1 VAIDAALIVEQL
13 SPFKD
18 EMGWAVCPIAFTR
31 ILSCKESSKSTRQS
45 FIAAYHTYN
54 RLGVCS

>member
-13 SPFKD
+13 SPLRIKW
-18 EMGWAVCPIAFTR
+18 GGAVYPIAFAR
-31 ILSCKESSKSTRQS
+31 VLSCKESSKTTRQS

-54 RLGVCS
+54 RLGVSS